1 MFTLLA
7 VPLVIAGLHDLKSEL
22 GSAASSRLALARKW
36 EPSDEIGHR
45 DSLACVESN

>member
-7 VPLVIAGLHDLKSEL
+7 VPLAIAGLHDLKSEL
-22 GSAASSRLALARKW
+22 GSVASRRLALARKR

-45 DSLACVESN
+45 ESLACIVIG

>member
-7 VPLVIAGLHDLKSEL
+7 VPLVIGGLHDLKSEL
-22 GSAASSRLALARKW
+22 GSAASSRLALERKW

-45 DSLACVESN
+45 ESLSCMVIG